1 MEQNLTNC
9 KGPDCRIMLRCFVT
23 AAVAS
28 LFLGVCVA
36 AARPQHA
43 EPLSQPVI
51 VTNFGS
57 PQATETKFPDVRQ
70 AMLSMAKDMPT
81 SRAIA
86 ACPMTGQQ
94 VRLIRTG
101 ARWTALPRD
110 AVFLL
115 LGNAEAGPNLVFAG
129 QQQYIQYLA
138 RHPETARQRPK
149 PLRLQAALSEILAQK
164 TANATPPR
172 GTAAGTP

>member
-1 MEQNLTNC
+1 MGENPTNC
-9 KGPDCRIMLRCFVT
+9 KGPDCRMMVRCFAT

-36 AARPQHA
+36 AAPPQPA
-43 EPLSQPVI
+43 EPLSQPVV

-70 AMLSMAKDMPT
+70 AVLSMAKDMPT

-86 ACPMTGQQ
+86 ACPITGRQ
-94 VRLIRTG
+94 VRVIRTG
-101 ARWTALPRD
+101 ARWTAFPRD

-115 LGNAEAGPNLVFAG
+115 VGNAEAGPDLVFAR
-129 QQQYIQYLA
+129 QQQFVQYLA
-138 RHPETARQRPK
+138 RHPEAAKHHPK
-149 PLRLQAALSEILAQK
+149 PLRLQAALGEILAQK
-164 TANATPPR
+164 TANVTASQ
-172 GTAAGTP
+172 GTAAKTP